1 MDNPEENLMAT
12 MTDKE
17 LEDHIINPKKYG
29 PLEIAYAVAEMRRRG
44 TFNERNFPRVLE
56 ATRKKI
62 LPSYYSPD
70 AILVFS
76 FFCPIL
82 FSAILFATNLKNQR
96 DKWVVIGGGLTLS
109 VFVVIMNATFNLE
122 EIWYVYFK
130 GFGFVLMWPVWNKFL
145 GEDDPYVKKPFWPL
159 AIIGIIFFALRVYL
173 LHLYPDA
180 SLLLFL

>member
-82 FSAILFATNLKNQR
+82 FSAILFATNLKNQSSPR
-96 DKWVVIGGGLTLS
+96 YDYRSKRRLCRQ
-109 VFVVIMNATFNLE
+109 FNHGRR
-122 EIWYVYFK
+122 FN
-130 GFGFVLMWPVWNKFL
+130 GC
-145 GEDDPYVKKPFWPL
+145 GEYDRARKNP
-159 AIIGIIFFALRVYL
+159 
-173 LHLYPDA
+173 
-180 SLLLFL
+180 SSQCQ